1 MALDLKNKETPN
13 SKESDEKEDRS
24 AAHKAEA
31 ATAAVES
38 GTLREAFGVL
48 NESGDSSE
56 DGAESMGHVSEK
68 SSEGKESKGDSVATK
83 RKGDDDSATVQG
95 IRQQIIN
102 SKPTK
107 KQMLNDIHKYF
118 AKEQKVLHKRMM
130 KYASQDDWHEYTS
143 AMARL
148 RQIRDMLSNL
158 VHATYDALKNAW
170 LKVVHGIV

>member
-1 MALDLKNKETPN
+1 MVLDLKNKETPH
-13 SKESDEKEDRS
+13 SKESDEKADPA
-24 AAHKAEA
+24 AAHKAET

-48 NESGDSSE
+48 NESSDSSE

-68 SSEGKESKGDSVATK
+68 SSEGKE
-83 RKGDDDSATVQG
+83 RKGDASASAKKGDGDDVTVQSV
-95 IRQQIIN
+95 RQQIIN

-107 KQMLNDIHKYF
+107 KQMLNDIHKHF
-118 AKEQKVLHKRMM
+118 KKEQKILHKKLIRC
-130 KYASQDDWHEYTS
+130 ARREDWHEYTG

>member
-1 MALDLKNKETPN
+1 MVLDLKNKETPY
-13 SKESDEKEDRS
+13 SKESDEKADPA
-24 AAHKAEA
+24 AAHKAET

-48 NESGDSSE
+48 NESSDSSE
-56 DGAESMGHVSEK
+56 DGAESLGHVSEK
-68 SSEGKESKGDSVATK
+68 SSEGKESKGDSATTS
-83 RKGDDDSATVQG
+83 KGDDGSAAVASV
-95 IRQQIIN
+95 RQQIIN

-107 KQMLNDIHKYF
+107 KQMLNDIHKHF
-118 AKEQKVLHKRMM
+118 KKEQKMLHKKLIRC
-130 KYASQDDWHEYTS
+130 ARREDWHEYTG

-158 VHATYDALKNAW
+158 VHATYDALKNVW

>member
-1 MALDLKNKETPN
+1 MVLDLKNKETPH
-13 SKESDEKEDRS
+13 SKESDEKADHS
-24 AAHKAEA
+24 AAHKAET

-56 DGAESMGHVSEK
+56 DGVESMGHVSEK
-68 SSEGKESKGDSVATK
+68 SSEGKESKGDAAGGAS
-83 RKGDDDSATVQG
+83 KGDDVSTVQG

-107 KQMLNDIHKYF
+107 KQMLNDIHKHF
-118 AKEQKVLHKRMM
+118 KKEQKVLHKRMM
-130 KYASQDDWHEYTS
+130 KYASQGDWYEYTGT
-143 AMARL
+143 MARL